1 MLKKYVEFLDVEFD
15 KTESWSELVKKLVE
29 KFHITSDYADKLIDK
44 YIAL

>member
-15 KTESWSELVKKLVE
+15 RTDSWSELVKKLVE
-29 KFHITSDYADKLIDK
+29 KFHITVDYADKLIEK